1 MTAAITTP
9 VGINDGCID
18 ADPLFVNPNSDLHAQ
33 AIETNAVTGFAPQAW
48 VTLDMDCQLRSSLT
62 PSDLGA
68 DAYNVVFCA
77 GTPDASNTLASVTNT
92 CQGVGFNLS
101 LPTVNAG
108 ADVVVCQGDSVTLN
122 ATGAASYTWNNGV
135 ANASGF
141 IPTTTTTYTVTGT
154 GTNGCTNTDAV
165 VVTVNALPNVNA
177 GNDMTVCMNSQTVL
191 SATGAVSYVWDNGIT
206 NNTLFFVT
214 DTMTYTVTGTDANDC
229 VNTDAVTVTPT
240 ALPLVNAGGSIAQCG
255 DQNVTLNATGAVSY
269 VWNNGVANGASF
281 TAPMGTSVYIVTVMD
296 AQGKIILTL
305 PNASNGSMIDL
316 NATER
321 GVYLIHLTAEQA
333 SKVVRVVK
341 N

>member
-1 MTAAITTP
+1 
-9 VGINDGCID
+9 
-18 ADPLFVNPNSDLHAQ
+18 
-33 AIETNAVTGFAPQAW
+33 
-48 VTLDMDCQLRSSLT
+48 
-62 PSDLGA
+62 
-68 DAYNVVFCA
+68 
-77 GTPDASNTLASVTNT
+77 
-92 CQGVGFNLS
+92 
-101 LPTVNAG
+101 
-108 ADVVVCQGDSVTLN
+108 
-122 ATGAASYTWNNGV
+122 
-135 ANASGF
+135 
-141 IPTTTTTYTVTGT
+141 
-154 GTNGCTNTDAV
+154 
-165 VVTVNALPNVNA
+165 VTVNALPNVNA
-177 GNDMTVCMNSQTVL
+177 GNDLTVCMNSQTVL
-191 SATGAVSYVWDNGIT
+191 SATGAVSYVWNNGIT

-214 DTMTYTVTGTDANDC
+214 DTMTYTVTGTDANGC

-281 TAPMGTSVYIVTVMD
+281 TAPMGTSVYIVTGIDANGCSNVAALTVSINEIPNAVATAINELTMVASPANGAFQWIDCATNTAIAGAVLPVFTATENGSYAVIVTGNGGCADTSACLIVDKVSLENLNMTTVMGVYPNPTTGDLFISLTDLEEVAVTVMD
-296 AQGKIILTL
+296 AQGKVILTL